1 MTSFRKLQ
9 SSVILVFLCC
19 ASAWAQQ
26 SLNYGFVSP
35 NTREGLKLDE
45 AVQGLQST
53 EELALLKRISSLRCT
68 IRSPISTN
76 RALGSWSDGAE
87 HSILLRVKT
96 DEPTMRYLMSR
107 LGRDANQ
114 KAVLYFYPRTRGN
127 ARLFIVHPSKR
138 LRAFSEISRFLD
150 EAGISF
156 RTLVPTKQETTVY
169 VVDTENSLAAK
180 VKTAAKRLRAR
191 FTSQTGNAS
200 FIGDDSAREKG
211 QTIFQKEI
219 KAYESKHPRLPSA
232 CEDN

>member
-1 MTSFRKLQ
+1 MNRIRKLQ
-9 SSVILVFLCC
+9 TSVVLVLLCC
-19 ASAWAQQ
+19 TAAWAQQ

-35 NTREGLKLDE
+35 NTREGLKLED
-45 AVQGLQST
+45 AIRGLQST
-53 EELALLKRISSLRCT
+53 EESDLVKRIKRLRCT
-68 IRSPISTN
+68 VRSPISTN

-114 KAVLYFYPRTRGN
+114 KAVLYFHTRTKGT

-138 LRAFSEISRFLD
+138 LRAFGKISRLLD

-180 VKTAAKRLRAR
+180 VRTVSKKLRAR
-191 FTSQTGNAS
+191 FSSQPGNAS
-200 FIGDDSAREKG
+200 FIGDDSVREKG
-211 QTIFQKEI
+211 QTVFQQEI
-219 KAYESKHPRLPSA
+219 NGYESKHPRLPPA
-232 CEDN
+232 CENN